1 MYAIF
6 ESGGKQFKVSEGDT
20 CMVEKLPEDV
30 GSQIV
35 LDKILLIQKEDEVN
49 VGTPYL
55 ENASISAKVLAQGK
69 GKKIIVFKYKPKK
82 NYRRKQGHRQPYT
95 LVRIDK
101 ILSGRPE
108 VSGAASATITNDLS
122 ENDTSEG

>member
-20 CMVEKLPEDV
+20 CMVEKLPEES
-30 GSQIV
+30 GSQV
-35 LDKILLIQKEDEVN
+35 VFDKILLIQNDDELSL
-49 VGTPYL
+49 GTPYL
-55 ENASISAKVLAQGK
+55 EGASISAKILLQGK
-69 GKKIIVFKYKPKK
+69 GRKIIVFKYKPKK

-108 VSGAASATITNDLS
+108 VSEAASATINNDLS